1 MQRKLFF
8 IVMLLIV
15 TFFWGVTFPIIKVA
29 LDYISPAPF
38 LAIRFALASAMMLI
52 FVKKSHNLLKPD
64 NIKYGLIAGFLLF
77 LGYFFQTVGLDY
89 TTAAASGVIT
99 GLYVILLPII
109 SFLYLKNKITRVDV
123 LASGTA
129 FFGLILLSYSP
140 SGGFGNKIG
149 DILTLLCAVVY
160 AIQIVYV
167 SKYSKSLDSYSFTFY
182 QLFAVSIFSGL
193 MIPFM
198 PGTLFTLNDYVVFA
212 IVFTAIFGSV
222 FAYYVSTIALKF
234 VDPTTAGVIFV
245 GEPVFAAITSVLFLH
260 EILGK
265 FVIIGSVI
273 MVGSILGITVER
285 YVRERKSEHIPQEL
299 P

>member
-8 IVMLLIV
+8 IIMLLIV

-29 LDYISPAPF
+29 LVYISPAPF
-38 LAIRFALASAMMLI
+38 LALRFGFASAMMLI
-52 FVKKSHNLLKPD
+52 FVKKSHNLLKIN

-109 SFLYLKNKITRVDV
+109 SFLYLKNRITRVDI
-123 LASGTA
+123 LATGTA

-140 SGGFGNKIG
+140 SGGFGNRIG
-149 DILTLLCAVVY
+149 DVLTLLCAVVY
-160 AIQIVYV
+160 AVQIVYV
-167 SKYSKSLDSYSFTFY
+167 SRYSKSLDSYSFTFY

-198 PGTLFTLNDYVVFA
+198 PGSLFILNDYAVFA

-245 GEPVFAAITSVLFLH
+245 GEPVFAALTSVIFLH

-285 YVRERKSEHIPQEL
+285 YLRERKSEGTPQEI